1 MTQRMEIARTEEGRW
16 KMLVGVGVGGTQREE
31 INIFSSVLL
40 GPNNMVLKYTY
51 V

>member
-1 MTQRMEIARTEEGRW
+1 
-16 KMLVGVGVGGTQREE
+16 MLFGVGVGGTQLEE